1 MASGPFL
8 LTKYGIQ
15 REVPRQ
21 TAGAYA
27 LGNLRMHS
35 DFEGAALLGRADSDL
50 ARDLARHIGRYQ
62 TFLFVAADNAEEAF
76 RRECEIYHRLN
87 RPDLKHPT
95 RPHGSDWQCPICGR
109 FDEDDLP
116 PASEERGRQTAP
128 LSGRMP

>member
-15 REVPRQ
+15 REVPKD

-35 DFEGAALLGRADSDL
+35 DFEGAELLGRADCDL
-50 ARDLARHIGRYQ
+50 ARELAGHIGHHQ
-62 TFLFVAADNAEEAF
+62 TFLFVAASTPEEAF

-95 RPHGSDWQCPICGR
+95 RPRGTDWQCPVCGR
-109 FDEDDLP
+109 LDEDDVP
-116 PASEERGRQTAP
+116 PKKKTRDMVFGREP
-128 LSGRMP
+128 R